1 MHVDEE
7 RAPELRCCPTIMP
20 ELPDY
25 YARLGVSE
33 DADAKTIKKAYRDL
47 ARKHHPDRNPDD
59 PEAEERFKA
68 VQEAYAVLSDEEK
81 REQYDFQREH
91 PFAGGFGGGPGGGGG
106 GRNVRVEFG
115 GDPSDFGGGLG
126 SIFEQFF
133 GGGRGG
139 GGRGGGGRPFGG
151 GSPFGGGPMGG
162 DPFDTVRQRR
172 QGRPAELDVT
182 TTLRVPFDEALR
194 GGRREVKL
202 PTGETIRIR
211 VPQGVTSGEK
221 VRLRGRGRKGPRG
234 ARGDLYVRFEVAA
247 HPRFRR
253 EGRDLALTERISAF
267 DAMLGTTRRIPT
279 PYGQRLKLT
288 IPPGTQPGER
298 LRLKGQGV
306 KTDDGPPGD
315 LYVEVEVTIPDDL
328 TDAQREAIAD
338 AAGRA

>member
-1 MHVDEE
+1 M
-7 RAPELRCCPTIMP
+7 
-20 ELPDY
+20 
-25 YARLGVSE
+25 
-33 DADAKTIKKAYRDL
+33 
-47 ARKHHPDRNPDD
+47 
-59 PEAEERFKA
+59 
-68 VQEAYAVLSDEEK
+68 
-81 REQYDFQREH
+81 
-91 PFAGGFGGGPGGGGG
+91 
-106 GRNVRVEFG
+106 RVEFG

-133 GGGRGG
+133 GGRRGG
-139 GGRGGGGRPFGG
+139 GE
-151 GSPFGGGPMGG
+151 SPFGGGASPFGGGDPMGGDPMGG

-172 QGRPAELDVT
+172 QGRPADLDVT
-182 TTLRVPFDEALR
+182 TTLRVSFDEALR
-194 GGRREVKL
+194 GGQREVKL

-234 ARGDLYVRFEVAA
+234 ARGDLYVRFDVGS

-306 KTDDGPPGD
+306 KTDGGPPGD

-328 TDAQREAIAD
+328 TAAQRDAIAE